1 MENDAA
7 VIEASDII
15 DAQVLVQ
22 LELLPATDV
31 RQQLLDM
38 AEDPSPRDLVNR
50 LIDTGKLQSDDADTV
65 RHRTALYMHVWSE
78 DSYLRQLE
86 LRCKIPKTVVVDMLI
101 QLEQSAYRRRLG
113 AELVRHKKLSDELD
127 ASIQAQSESA
137 LSAQKRQL
145 VDNHR
150 GRDFAGIAQPLINGS
165 TLDPEDFKISTL
177 FRSKRTIALVDSRR
191 LAALRL
197 EADEADVADEADES
211 ELPTPTPAPQPA
223 TAAPDE
229 ISDADRSAAAR
240 RVERSGRLGTL
251 KAIADYDVVELLGQ
265 GGMGAVYLCR
275 AAGDGAF
282 CAVKV
287 LLGTANETDRGRFLR
302 EVEITEAVSHP
313 NVIALL
319 DSGETD
325 EGLSYMVVPSL
336 FGKDLRHYLRA
347 AEGAGLPPSMVCDV
361 FEQLLEA
368 LEACHAQKVVHRDLK
383 PENVFVIAGG
393 KHKIRLLDFGVAKFH
408 HEKMLEGSAYRT
420 QNRAIVGTPVYLSPD
435 AITNDKIDGR
445 TDLYSLGVMLF
456 EMLTGKLP
464 LESPTPE
471 GFIGQHLICPPLT
484 LSQAR
489 PETEWPEALEDLLA
503 AMLAKGRKKRPES
516 CAAILKSLR
525 EDGLGDVIRSLA
537 ADDLATQTV
546 LDLDQDKTRGILGL
560 VGRLFS

>member
-1 MENDAA
+1 VGNDVAA
-7 VIEASDII
+7 IDASDII

-22 LELLPATDV
+22 LGLMSATDV
-31 RQQLLDM
+31 RQVLLDM
-38 AEDPSPRDLVNR
+38 EADPSSLRDLVNR
-50 LIDTGKLQSDDADTV
+50 LIDSGALKDDAAETV

-78 DSYLRQLE
+78 DSYLRELE
-86 LRCKIPKTVVVDMLI
+86 RRCKIPKTVVADMLI
-101 QLEQSAYRRRLG
+101 ELEQSAYRRRLG
-113 AELVRHKKLSDELD
+113 AELVRHKKLSDALD
-127 ASIQAQSESA
+127 TSIRAQSESA
-137 LSAQKRQL
+137 LGAQKRQV
-145 VDNHR
+145 VDYHR
-150 GRDFAGIAQPLINGS
+150 GREFTGISAPLIDGS

-197 EADEADVADEADES
+197 DVAEEKTEPA
-211 ELPTPTPAPQPA
+211 PTPAAIAPEP
-223 TAAPDE
+223 TAAPKA
-229 ISDADRSAAAR
+229 ISDADRAAAAR

-251 KAIADYDVVELLGQ
+251 KTIADYDVVELLGQ

-275 AAGDGAF
+275 APGDGAF

-287 LLGTANETDRGRFLR
+287 LLGAANETDRGRFRR
-302 EVEITEAVSHP
+302 EVEITDAVNHP
-313 NVIALL
+313 NVITLL

-336 FGKDLRHYLRA
+336 FGKELRHYMRA

-393 KHKIRLLDFGVAKFH
+393 THSIRLLDFGVAKFQ
-408 HEKMLEGSAYRT
+408 HEKLLEGSAFRT
-420 QNRAIVGTPVYLSPD
+420 QGRAIVGTPAYLSPD

-456 EMLTGKLP
+456 EMLTGTLP

-484 LSQAR
+484 LKQAR
-489 PETEWPEALEDLLA
+489 PETDWPEALEDLLA
-503 AMLAKGRKKRPES
+503 AMLAKSRKKRPES
-516 CAAILKSLR
+516 CAAILKRLR
-525 EDGLGDVIRSLA
+525 EEGLGDQIRGLT
-537 ADDLATQTV
+537 ADDLATQSV
-546 LDLDQDKTRGILGL
+546 LDLDQEETRGILGL